1 MLFIAIEPIRAQT
14 ERPLGGGLFEVY
26 PVFRP
31 TRAQCMTL
39 TTELKRD
46 VILMEFEQALALHRQ
61 GRTDEA
67 ARAYQRILLAKPTH
81 LDALIHLGALRLA
94 EGRADEAEMLLRRA
108 ATASPE
114 SPEALGNLA
123 VALQTLGRH
132 EEAAGY
138 YERVLACRPGM
149 LDAQFGLA
157 MCLQASGRHEAAIT
171 AYLSILAAEPTH
183 AEANYGLATL
193 LAQLGRF
200 DEAAAKYRAALA
212 ADPDFAEASYGL
224 GKLLARSDTLED
236 AIRCFLQ
243 ALEVDPEYIDARLA
257 LGTALSRLHRD
268 DEAMAAFDAVLAAE
282 PRHPDA
288 QCGIGTLLDRQRR
301 HAEAIEL
308 YRAALARNPDHVDAI
323 AGMANAM
330 KNLGQHAE
338 AVAPARRVVALQPQS
353 ASAARL
359 LASILAEMGSLDEAL
374 ALFRRAVELAPERP
388 EFCYYVVQMA
398 KVQPGDEVLQALEA
412 ALPRV
417 ASLTARQQCFLYF
430 ALAKA
435 YDDVGER
442 DRGFDY
448 LLQGNKIKRSQTEYE
463 EAGTLREIARIPRV
477 FTPELMAARK
487 DLGDLS
493 PVPVFLVGM
502 PRSGTTL
509 VEQTLASH
517 AAVFG
522 AGERPELSQA
532 VRRLSAERF
541 GAAAFPEVVR
551 SMTGEAFR
559 RMGAEYVAALR
570 SLAPNAA
577 RIVDKTLG
585 NFLFIGLIRLILPN
599 ARIIHVQ
606 RDPVDT
612 CLSCFS
618 KLFWDQQPFS
628 YDLAE
633 LGRYYRSY
641 QRLMAHWRAVLPVG
655 AMLEVEYEALVKDF
669 DLQARRIVAHCG
681 LQWDS
686 ACLEFYKTSRPV
698 QTASMVQVR
707 QPIYRTSVG
716 RWRPNSALL
725 RPLLEELAG
734 SREPSPNAINQTRRE
749 PTAS

>member
-1 MLFIAIEPIRAQT
+1 MIP
-14 ERPLGGGLFEVY
+14 
-26 PVFRP
+26 
-31 TRAQCMTL
+31 
-39 TTELKRD
+39 
-46 VILMEFEQALALHRQ
+46 MEFEQALALHRK

-67 ARAYQRILLAKPTH
+67 ASAYQRILLAKPTH

-94 EGRADEAEMLLRRA
+94 QGKADEAEMLLRRA
-108 ATASPE
+108 VTASPQ

-123 VALQTLGRH
+123 AALQALGH
-132 EEAAGY
+132 YEEAAAH
-138 YERVLACRPGM
+138 YERALACRPGM
-149 LDAQFGLA
+149 PDAQFGLA
-157 MCLQASGRHEAAIT
+157 ACLQASGRHEAAI
-171 AYLSILAAEPTH
+171 ACYLSVLAAEPAH

-193 LAQLGRF
+193 LTQLGRF
-200 DEAAAKYRAALA
+200 EEAAPKYRAALA

-224 GKLLARSDTLED
+224 GKLLARGDTLED

-243 ALEVDPEYIDARLA
+243 AIDVDPEYIDARLA

-268 DEAMAAFDAVLAAE
+268 DEAMAAFRAVLAAE
-282 PRHPDA
+282 PENLDA
-288 QCGIGTLLDRQRR
+288 HCGIGTLLDRERR
-301 HAEAIEL
+301 HAEAIEH
-308 YRAALARNPDHVDAI
+308 YRAALARNSEHVDAM

-338 AVAPARRVVALQPQS
+338 ALAPARRVVALQPNS
-353 ASAARL
+353 ASAAGL
-359 LASILAEMGSLDEAL
+359 LGSILAEMGSLDEAQVQ
-374 ALFRRAVELAPERP
+374 FRRALALAPDRP
-388 EFCYYVVQMA
+388 EFGYYVVQMA
-398 KVQPGDEVLQALEA
+398 KVQPGDEALKALEA
-412 ALPRV
+412 TLPRA
-417 ASLTARQQCFLYF
+417 ASLPARDQCLLHF

-448 LLQGNKIKRSQTEYE
+448 QLQGNAIKRSDTKYD
-463 EAGTLREIARIPRV
+463 EAGTLRAIARIPGV
-477 FTPELMAARK
+477 FTAQLMATHK
-487 DLGDLS
+487 DLGDPSL
-493 PVPVFLVGM
+493 VPVFVVGM

-532 VRRLSAERF
+532 IRRLRADPF
-541 GAAAFPEVVR
+541 GVVYPEAVR
-551 SMTGEAFR
+551 TMTGEALR

-570 SLAPNAA
+570 ALSASAE
-577 RIVDKTLG
+577 RIVDKTPG
-585 NFLFIGLIRLILPN
+585 NFLYLGLIHLILPH

-618 KLFWDQQPFS
+618 KLFWGEQPFS

-641 QRLMAHWRAVLPVG
+641 QRLMEHWRTIVPAA
-655 AMLEVEYEALVKDF
+655 AMLEVEYEALVEDF
-669 DLQARRIVAHCG
+669 EPQARRIVAHCG
-681 LQWDS
+681 LQWDP

-707 QPIYRTSVG
+707 QPIYRSSVG

-725 RPLLEELAG
+725 RPLLDELANR
-734 SREPSPNAINQTRRE
+734 SEPDPTNAINPNRRE
-749 PTAS
+749 PTAG

>member
-1 MLFIAIEPIRAQT
+1 
-14 ERPLGGGLFEVY
+14 
-26 PVFRP
+26 
-31 TRAQCMTL
+31 
-39 TTELKRD
+39 
-46 VILMEFEQALALHRQ
+46 MEFEQALALHRQ

-67 ARAYQRILLAKPTH
+67 ARAYQRVLLAKPTH
-81 LDALIHLGALRLA
+81 LDAMIHLGVLRLA

-108 ATASPE
+108 ATASPG

-123 VALQTLGRH
+123 AALQALGRH
-132 EEAAGY
+132 EEAADY
-138 YERVLACRPGM
+138 YKRALACKPDM
-149 LDAQFGLA
+149 LDVQFGLA
-157 MCLQASGRHEAAIT
+157 ACLQACGRHEAAI
-171 AYLSILAAEPTH
+171 ASYSSILAAEPAH

-224 GKLLARSDTLED
+224 GKLLARGDTLED

-257 LGTALSRLHRD
+257 LGTALQRLHRD
-268 DEAMAAFDAVLAAE
+268 DEAMAALQAVLAAE
-282 PRHPDA
+282 PDHA
-288 QCGIGTLLDRQRR
+288 EAHCGIGTLLDRQRR
-301 HAEAIEL
+301 HGEATAH
-308 YRAALARNPDHVDAI
+308 YRAALARNPDLVDAM

-338 AVAPARRVVALQPQS
+338 ALTPARRVVLLQPQS
-353 ASAARL
+353 ASAAGL

-374 ALFRRAVELAPERP
+374 ALFRRAVALAPDRP

-398 KVQPGDEVLQALEA
+398 KVRPGDEVLQALEA
-412 ALPRV
+412 ALPRIE
-417 ASLTARQQCFLYF
+417 SLSAREQCFLYF

-442 DRGFDY
+442 DRGFAY
-448 LLQGNKIKRSQTEYE
+448 LLQGNKIKRSETEYA
-463 EAGTLREIARIPRV
+463 EAGTLRAIARIPRV

-487 DLGDLS
+487 DLGDAS
-493 PVPVFLVGM
+493 PVPVFVVGM

-522 AGERPELSQA
+522 AGERSELSQA
-532 VRRLSAERF
+532 IRRLRAEPL
-541 GAAAFPEVVR
+541 GAVYPEAVR

-559 RMGAEYVAALR
+559 QMGAEYVAALR
-570 SLAPNAA
+570 TLSASAE
-577 RIVDKTLG
+577 RIVDKTPG
-585 NFLFIGLIRLILPN
+585 NFLYLGLIHLILPS

-618 KLFWDQQPFS
+618 KLFWGEQPFS

-641 QRLMAHWRAVLPVG
+641 QSLMAHWRTILPAA
-655 AMLEVEYEALVKDF
+655 AMLEVEYEALVEDF
-669 DLQARRIVAHCG
+669 EPQARRIVAHCG
-681 LQWDS
+681 LQWDA

-707 QPIYRTSVG
+707 QPIYRSSVG
-716 RWRPNSALL
+716 RWRPDEALL
-725 RPLLEELAG
+725 RPLLEELAD
-734 SREPSPNAINQTRRE
+734 R
-749 PTAS
+749 